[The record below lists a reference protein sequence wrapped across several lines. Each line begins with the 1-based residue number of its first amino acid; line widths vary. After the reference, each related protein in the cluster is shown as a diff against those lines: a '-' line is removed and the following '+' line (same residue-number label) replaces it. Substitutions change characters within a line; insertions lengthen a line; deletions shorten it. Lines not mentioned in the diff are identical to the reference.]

1 MFRAPSGP
9 AAREARASLRS
20 APRLEARPCPPVPP
34 APSTPAALY
43 RCAWPGAS
51 ARCPA
56 TLPSGPSGALHS
68 CGVVVIDA
76 DRPARSPSALR
87 ASLGASFPMSG
98 QAPPPTDAVAIPVGL
113 AAVSILAVLGMDAP
127 KVQTT
132 SVKLSEFGVFWARWS
147 AIWAH
152 CGRDCDER
160 GNGGHLRGPLQVGG
174 ERTMCRCGSNPVPGY
189 VR

>member
-1 MFRAPSGP
+1 MMR
-9 AAREARASLRS
+9 
-20 APRLEARPCPPVPP
+20 
-34 APSTPAALY
+34 
-43 RCAWPGAS
+43 
-51 ARCPA
+51 
-56 TLPSGPSGALHS
+56 
-68 CGVVVIDA
+68 I
-76 DRPARSPSALR
+76 
-87 ASLGASFPMSG
+87 GASFPMSG
-98 QAPPPTDAVAIPVGL
+98 QALPPPTDALAIPVGL

-160 GNGGHLRGPLQVGG
+160 GNGGHLRGSLQVGG
-174 ERTMCRCGSNPVPGY
+174 ERTMCRCGSDPVPGY